1 MKKFILTLSLLF
13 VTAFALAQSHQAIR
27 VEKTGTT
34 GDPVLFLPGF
44 TSPGSVWKE
53 TIRNLEVEKQSYLIS
68 YAGFNGILPI
78 DTPWYA
84 SIRKELLQY
93 IEKENLTNLSIVG
106 HSMGGNLAVDIAAAV
121 PGRVKKLILVDAI
134 PCMRELMMPG
144 VAASQI
150 QHNSPYNQQMLRMS
164 DEDLRKTAIMMAN
177 NMTNRQDR
185 IDTLVQWSMEADRK
199 TFVLGYTDLLK
210 LDLREALKQVKA
222 QTLILGATFPDAG
235 LVLENFEKQYANLPL
250 KTIALATDSKH
261 FIMFDQPEWFFEKVN
276 TFLAK

>member
-1 MKKFILTLSLLF
+1 MKKSILTLALLLI
-13 VTAFALAQSHQAIR
+13 TAFAFAQSQSAIR
-27 VEKTGTT
+27 VVKSGA
-34 GDPVLFLPGF
+34 GDPILFLPGF
-44 TSPGSVWKE
+44 TTPGTVWQE
-53 TIRNLEVEKQSYLIS
+53 TISNLDVKKQSHVIS
-68 YAGFNGILPI
+68 YAGFNGIQPI

-84 SIRKELLQY
+84 TIRKELLQY

-121 PGRVKKLILVDAI
+121 PGRVQKLILVDAI

-150 QHNSPYNQQMLRMS
+150 QHNSPYNQQMLLMS
-164 DEDLRKTAIMMAN
+164 EDGLRKTAGMMAG
-177 NMTNRQDR
+177 NMTNRQDK
-185 IDTLVQWSMEADRK
+185 IDLLVQWSLAADRE
-199 TFVLGYTDLLK
+199 TYVYGYTDLLK

-222 QTLILGATFPDAG
+222 ETLILGASYPDAA
-235 LVLENFEKQYANLPL
+235 LVMSNFEKQYTNLPV
-250 KTIALATDSKH
+250 KTIALASDSKH